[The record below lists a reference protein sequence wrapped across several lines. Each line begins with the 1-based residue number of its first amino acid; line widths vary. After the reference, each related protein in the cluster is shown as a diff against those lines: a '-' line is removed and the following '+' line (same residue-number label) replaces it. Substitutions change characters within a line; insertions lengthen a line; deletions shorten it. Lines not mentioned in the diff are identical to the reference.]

1 MPIGLVWYPM
11 RVAKFSTVLVILV
24 CSIVPIQAQ
33 RIAVSTNV
41 AELLTLTPNI
51 EVELPL
57 NHKRSFALTIDANPI
72 QLSDNLSFEHLSVS
86 GEYRFWIDQ
95 VMYAHYVSAVVQV
108 ASNNYTLGGV
118 ESVGDICA
126 LGVGYGYSFLISRKI
141 NIVPNISFGCGYS
154 LDPVDSGSRF
164 KPALLNLGVSFQYL
178 IK

>member
-1 MPIGLVWYPM
+1 M
-11 RVAKFSTVLVILV
+11 RGVKFSIALAILAC

-33 RIAVSTNV
+33 RIAVATNL
-41 AELLTLTPNI
+41 AELLTLTPN
-51 EVELPL
+51 VELEMIL
-57 NHKRSFALTIDANPI
+57 NHKRSFALSIDANPI

-108 ASNNYTLGGV
+108 ASNNYSIGSF
-118 ESVGDICA
+118 ESVGDMCS

-141 NIVPNISFGCGYS
+141 NIVPNISFGCGYC

-164 KPALLNLGVSFQYL
+164 KPALLNFGVSFQYL